1 VAIAALTAWSAE
13 NDAPANEQAAA
24 INREQSAAFVDDI
37 LDPKT
42 LDDNVE
48 DAPPAPRKRT
58 VSPTASP
65 TSSPTA
71 KPMPRPAVKPVA
83 ARPDIAESAPVL
95 APPRR
100 RSTLAS
106 SRPAQASVTQANFE
120 PEIAPVPDSG
130 PGLIARPFRKIANI
144 VPYDNYEPDA
154 ELAGKD
160 HCYNLCPRPQGGDCP
175 DCTKDGDGNTIPC
188 PECPFEQELR
198 RIGRAPGEP
207 DRPFVPR
214 DFAHMHY
221 CWEPT
226 NLYHNPI
233 YFEDVPLERYGH
245 TRNYLVIQPAFSIF
259 KFGIQLIGLPYQ
271 MSLYPVWDKQYSL
284 GYYRPGEY
292 VPYKYY
298 QIPLNAKAAIVEAG
312 VISGGYFI
320 FAPGVG
326 P

>member
-1 VAIAALTAWSAE
+1 MAIAALTAWSAE
-13 NDAPANEQAAA
+13 NDAPANEQPAGV
-24 INREQSAAFVDDI
+24 NREQSAAYVDDI
-37 LDPKT
+37 LDLQT
-42 LDDNVE
+42 LDD
-48 DAPPAPRKRT
+48 DADHAPPPPRKRT
-58 VSPTASP
+58 FN
-65 TSSPTA
+65 PTA
-71 KPMPRPAVKPVA
+71 KPIAKPAVKPAA
-83 ARPDIAESAPVL
+83 ARSEVTENTPLV

-100 RSTLAS
+100 RSSQAS
-106 SRPAQASVTQANFE
+106 ARLAQASVTQANFE
-120 PEIAPVPDSG
+120 PDIAPVPDNG
-130 PGLIARPFRKIANI
+130 PGQAVRPFRKIAAI

-154 ELAGKD
+154 ELAAKD

-175 DCTKDGDGNTIPC
+175 DCVKDGDGNALPC
-188 PECPFEQELR
+188 PECPWEQELR
-198 RIGRAPGEP
+198 RIGRASGEP
-207 DRPFVPR
+207 DQPFVPR
-214 DFAHMHY
+214 DWAHIHY

-245 TRNYLVIQPAFSIF
+245 TRNYLIQPIFSIF
-259 KFGIQLIGLPYQ
+259 KFGIQLVGLPYQ
-271 MSLYPVWDKQYSL
+271 MSIYPVWDKQYSL

-298 QIPLNAKAAIVEAG
+298 QLPLNAKAAVVEAG